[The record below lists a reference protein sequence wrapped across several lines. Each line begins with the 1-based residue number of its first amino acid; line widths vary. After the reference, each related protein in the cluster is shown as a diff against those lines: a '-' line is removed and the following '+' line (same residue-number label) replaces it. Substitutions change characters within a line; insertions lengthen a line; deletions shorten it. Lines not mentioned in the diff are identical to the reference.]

1 MQEETQE
8 GQMPEQ
14 GFDLDSYRN
23 LLERLEAS
31 KRDQQRLDK
40 KLPDSSQQQTV

>member
-1 MQEETQE
+1 MQIPIQE

-23 LLERLEAS
+23 LLERLQAN
-31 KRDQQRLDK
+31 KRDQQRLAK
-40 KLPDSSQQQTV
+40 KLPEPLQQQTV

>member
-1 MQEETQE
+1 MQTPIQE
-8 GQMPEQ
+8 DQGPAQ

-23 LLERLEAS
+23 LLERLQAN

-40 KLPDSSQQQTV
+40 KLPDSSQPQTV